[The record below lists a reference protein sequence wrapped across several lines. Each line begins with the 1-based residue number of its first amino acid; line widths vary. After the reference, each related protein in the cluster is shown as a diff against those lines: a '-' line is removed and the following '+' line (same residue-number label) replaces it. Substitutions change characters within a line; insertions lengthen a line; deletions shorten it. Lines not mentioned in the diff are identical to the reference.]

1 MGQIIALAA
10 KDLRLLLRD
19 KTGFFFTFFWPLIYA
34 IFFGFVFS
42 GFGETPRGMR
52 IAIVDEDGTERSRAF
67 VATLDESPELDVIRT
82 TREEATALV
91 RRGKCTAYLVL
102 PPGFGQSRERMFWGE
117 VPELEMGTDPSRA
130 AEAGMLQ
137 GVLAKY
143 AYQSIQDAF
152 ADPQVMRKQLD
163 KARAELPNDGSID
176 PALRSALLALFD
188 EFDRLMDV
196 TPREQRTFRGWEPF
210 KVKSVDV
217 AVKWEGPKR
226 AFDYTFPQAIMWGM
240 LACTATFGI
249 SLVTERTGG
258 TLMRLR
264 TAPLSRWRIL
274 AGKGAAC
281 FVMTTGI
288 AVLLLAVGIVGFHIR
303 PSSYPLLAL
312 AVLCSSLCFMGIMM
326 FLSVLGRTERSA
338 AGIGWAALMI
348 MSMFGGGM
356 LPLFI
361 MPSWMR
367 AVSNFSPMKW
377 AVYSLE
383 GSIWRGLSVGELLV
397 PFGIL
402 LGVGAAFF
410 AVGAR
415 AFRWLE

>member
-1 MGQIIALAA
+1 V
-10 KDLRLLLRD
+10 
-19 KTGFFFTFFWPLIYA
+19 
-34 IFFGFVFS
+34 FFGFIFS
-42 GFGETPRGMR
+42 GFGETPHGMR
-52 IAIVDEDGTERSRAF
+52 IAIADEDGTERSRAF
-67 VATLDESPELDVIRT
+67 VKMLDDSPELDVVSAGRQ
-82 TREEATALV
+82 EAVDLV

-102 PPGFGQSRERMFWGE
+102 PPGFGESREHMFQRQA
-117 VPELEMGTDPSRA
+117 PELQMGTDPSRA
-130 AEAGMLQ
+130 AEAGMLK

-152 ADPQVMRKQLD
+152 TDPKEMRKQLD
-163 KARAELPNDGSID
+163 EARAELPNDASMD
-176 PALRSALLALFD
+176 PELRRALLRMFD
-188 EFDRLMDV
+188 EMNRVMDAS
-196 TPREQRTFRGWEPF
+196 PPEQRGLRGWEPF

-217 AVKWEGPKR
+217 AVQWEGPKR

-240 LACTATFGI
+240 LACTATFSV
-249 SLVTERTGG
+249 SLVTERRGG

-281 FVMTTGI
+281 FVMTAGI
-288 AVLLLAVGIVGFHIR
+288 AVLLLAIGVVGFRIR

-312 AVLCSSLCFMGIMM
+312 AVLCSSLCFCGIMM

-338 AGIGWAALMI
+338 GGIGWAVLMI

-367 AVSNFSPMKW
+367 AISYFSPIRW
-377 AVYSLE
+377 GVYSLE
-383 GSIWRGLSVGELLV
+383 GSIWRGLSAGDLLV
-397 PFGIL
+397 PCGML
-402 LGVGAAFF
+402 VGVGAAFF

-415 AFRWLE
+415 AFRWTD